1 MANMRTTFVRQNDI
15 VYWQILEGVGRML
28 LIINSLEHYRDDI

>member
-28 LIINSLEHYRDDI
+28 LIINSLEPYRDAI